1 MLPEID
7 LPQSST
13 LKGDHTMTVHDLNR
27 EQLTEI
33 KERYYIDH
41 HPDGVSYGELA
52 DIDELVSDDEVFT
65 EYEEIEF
72 VPDDFWH

>member
-1 MLPEID
+1 
-7 LPQSST
+7 
-13 LKGDHTMTVHDLNR
+13 MTVHDLNR

-52 DIDELVSDDEVFT
+52 DIDALVSDDEVFT
-65 EYEEIEF
+65 EYEGIEF